1 MVSSFS
7 VWEATPGPSP
17 LLLTYLKKN
26 KTPLIAYQKPSF
38 LCIAPGQIN
47 ISIPQGSGGGGQ
59 ISPSCQHFYPTPSL
73 GLYLFHSS
81 APVLA
86 HSIHWIPIWRRMWS
100 RGHAIWTNLIGCQL
114 QSDRHSTAV
123 PCGYAQ
129 WHWLPPVVRPTR
141 SLGRWEGRGV
151 ANLRLPLS
159 LSISIS
165 LNDQLRGRLANELWQ
180 VLQKKESFSLIS
192 PASQSPFK
200 RLDGMT

>member
-1 MVSSFS
+1 MG
-7 VWEATPGPSP
+7 E
-17 LLLTYLKKN
+17 
-26 KTPLIAYQKPSF
+26 Q
-38 LCIAPGQIN
+38 GQN
-47 ISIPQGSGGGGQ
+47 
-59 ISPSCQHFYPTPSL
+59 SPSCQHFSPTSSPR
-73 GLYLFHSS
+73 LYLFHLS

-86 HSIHWIPIWRRMWS
+86 QSIHWIPIWRRMWS

-114 QSDRHSTAV
+114 QSDRHSTPV

-129 WHWLPPVVRPTR
+129 WHWLPSVVRPTR
-141 SLGRWEGRGV
+141 SLGRWEGSRGEGGGV

-165 LNDQLRGRLANELWQ
+165 LNDQLRGSLANELWQ

-200 RLDGMT
+200 RLDGLT